1 MTKKSSGYD
10 GGFGETGSGLSE
22 HLASRVAITK
32 ILQSGTCLKQQ
43 QAAFYQKGGL
53 LLFGCMRKVGYSP
66 CRPP

>member
-53 LLFGCMRKVGYSP
+53 LLFG
-66 CRPP
+66 